1 MRALIPLALAALLSA
16 CLPFGGRDEAV
27 PRKDNPLAAETIGV
41 TSLDAPAAPAA
52 TSAPAPSATPPG
64 RATQPQSQPAA
75 PTARAAEGASPQ
87 QTTPQQPTPQARPSR
102 DASAPGAAGQPAAAA
117 TDAAP
122 TEEPPPPPP
131 KSPMQI
137 ACEKDGGTWSRA
149 GGSVAMTCFKP
160 TRDGG
165 KSCRRESDC
174 STLCLARSRTCA
186 PVTPLF
192 GCHSVLQNDGR
203 AVTLCLD

>member
-27 PRKDNPLAAETIGV
+27 PRKDNPLAAGTVSV
-41 TSLDAPAAPAA
+41 TSLDAPAA
-52 TSAPAPSATPPG
+52 APAT
-64 RATQPQSQPAA
+64 A
-75 PTARAAEGASPQ
+75 PTARAAGPAIAPA
-87 QTTPQQPTPQARPSR
+87 TTSAPQARPAAPETRASTTAPTTGSPSAGPAPATTQEQATAAPAATA
-102 DASAPGAAGQPAAAA
+102 DGAGASAE
-117 TDAAP
+117 DA
-122 TEEPPPPPP
+122 PPPPP

-192 GCHSVLQNDGR
+192 GCHSVLQNDAR

>member
-1 MRALIPLALAALLSA
+1 MRALMPLALAALLSA

-27 PRKDNPLAAETIGV
+27 PRKDNPLASGTVSV
-41 TSLDAPAAPAA
+41 TSLDAPAA
-52 TSAPAPSATPPG
+52 APAT
-64 RATQPQSQPAA
+64 A
-75 PTARAAEGASPQ
+75 PTARAAGPAIAPA
-87 QTTPQQPTPQARPSR
+87 PTSAPQARPAAPETR
-102 DASAPGAAGQPAAAA
+102 ASSTAPTTGSPPAGPAPSTTPEQARAAPAATAGGTGA
-117 TDAAP
+117 PAEDA
-122 TEEPPPPPP
+122 PPPPP
-131 KSPMQI
+131 KSPFQI

-174 STLCLARSRTCA
+174 ATLCLARSRTCA

-192 GCHSVLQNDGR
+192 GCHSVLQDDGR